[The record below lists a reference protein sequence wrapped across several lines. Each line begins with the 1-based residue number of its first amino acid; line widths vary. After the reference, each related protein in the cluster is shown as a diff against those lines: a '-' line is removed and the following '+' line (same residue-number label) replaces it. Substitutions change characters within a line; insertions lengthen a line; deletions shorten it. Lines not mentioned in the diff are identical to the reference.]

1 MTTILEVIA
10 AWKEFGVF
18 EFYLPFILMFAI
30 FYGLLSKS
38 KIFGDEKERRV
49 RSLNTVIALVAAL
62 SVMVWTPLG
71 ISLTEFFSN
80 FFTQILVI
88 FMTILAFL
96 MITYMVVPADA
107 IGELLKNKPEKFILY
122 IFPIALVTALL
133 VFLYSAGRG
142 IFGIEAGGGIA
153 LPAIAAEELI
163 TVVILV
169 LVVLAIWVIIKGE
182 GGAKGR
188 SKKTE
193 GWEWKLMPKKP
204 E

>member
-107 IGELLKNKPEKFILY
+107 IADLFKNKPERFILY

-133 VFLYSAGRG
+133 VFLYSGGLG
-142 IFGIEAGGGIA
+142 IFGIEADGDVG
-153 LPAIAAEELI
+153 LPGIAAEDLI

-169 LVVLAIWVIIKGE
+169 LVILAIWFIIKGE
-182 GGAKGR
+182 GGTKGR
-188 SKKTE
+188 PKKTE
-193 GWEWKLMPKKP
+193 GWEWSLVPKKP